1 MKIWKEIQLINDS
14 GEQKP
19 AIAPLIVSVS
29 RSTDIPAFHSKWL
42 INRINKG
49 YVCWVNRFNPTRP
62 QYISFQEARLFIFWT
77 KNPVPMIPSLHWFD
91 ERGYN
96 YYFQYTLNN
105 YEKEGFEPYVP
116 PLADRIETFKQLSG
130 LIGKQKVIWRFDPL
144 ILSSQLTVEELLIR
158 ILELGNQLINHT
170 DKLVFSFGDI
180 LRYRN
185 VPKNMIRETE
195 VYTKS
200 TIHLA
205 EFNPTQKIEFAEG
218 VQNYLLEWRKIN
230 PDFQIASCA
239 EDIDLEKYQIIHNKC
254 IDDGL
259 IIKLFPKEVKL
270 MELLGVSPKTDLLFL
285 QESGAKKVNLKDKG
299 QRKAC
304 CCIVS
309 KDIGFYN
316 TCNHLCVYCYAN
328 SSATTVKK
336 NLQRLEN
343 DSESILL

>member
-1 MKIWKEIQLINDS
+1 
-14 GEQKP
+14 
-19 AIAPLIVSVS
+19 
-29 RSTDIPAFHSKWL
+29 
-42 INRINKG
+42 
-49 YVCWVNRFNPTRP
+49 
-62 QYISFQEARLFIFWT
+62 
-77 KNPVPMIPSLHWFD
+77 
-91 ERGYN
+91 
-96 YYFQYTLNN
+96 
-105 YEKEGFEPYVP
+105 
-116 PLADRIETFKQLSG
+116 
-130 LIGKQKVIWRFDPL
+130 
-144 ILSSQLTVEELLIR
+144 
-158 ILELGNQLINHT
+158 
-170 DKLVFSFGDI
+170 
-180 LRYRN
+180 
-185 VPKNMIRETE
+185 MIRETE

-254 IDDGL
+254 IDDDL
-259 IIKLFPKEVKL
+259 SIKLFPKEVKL

-336 NLQRLEN
+336 NL
-343 DSESILL
+343 

>member
-343 DSESILL
+343 DSECILL

>member
-144 ILSSQLTVEELLIR
+144 VLSSQLTVEELLIR

-343 DSESILL
+343 DSECILL